1 MIENMKKLLI
11 EYENFPEVQNEHKH
25 LKSGVW
31 ISGYSKIH
39 IHTHVTSG
47 FCLDA

>member
-1 MIENMKKLLI
+1 MKKLLNW
-11 EYENFPEVQNEHKH
+11 YENFSEVENEHKH
-25 LKSGVW
+25 LKSVVW
-31 ISGYSKIH
+31 VSGYSKIH